1 MTSTEHRGDSG
12 RFGAA
17 APGARLEPAPP
28 DPVFGAA
35 PAGRRLP
42 AWRRML
48 VTAAVLVAAGG
59 GYAAGHFTAP
69 RPPGSRFLL
78 VTSVPLPAGARLTRA
93 DLSVITVRTSDRPP
107 AGALSSALAGTLT
120 GLVTRTAV
128 PRGTFLRRSLLA
140 GSGAVPGPDQ
150 ALVGLAL
157 KPGQVPAGGL
167 ADGQQVLIVLL
178 PVNSSGVPLKPVPL
192 VRSSVWDESSSLGT
206 TQATVVVPADQA
218 VRLAGYA
225 AAGQV
230 ALIQTAGVQAAGAP
244 GGAP

>member
-17 APGARLEPAPP
+17 APGARLEPPSL

-35 PAGRRLP
+35 PATRRLP
-42 AWRRML
+42 TWRRML
-48 VTAAVLVAAGG
+48 VAAAVLIAAGG

-78 VTSVPLPAGARLTRA
+78 VTSVPLPAGARLTSA
-93 DLSVITVRTSDRPP
+93 DLSVVTVRTGDRPP
-107 AGALSSALAGTLT
+107 PGALGSALAGTVT
-120 GLVTRTAV
+120 GLVTRIAV
-128 PRGTFLRRSLLA
+128 PRGTFLSRSLLA
-140 GSGAVPGPDQ
+140 RSGAVPGPGQ

-178 PVNSSGVPLKPVPL
+178 PANSSGVPLEPVPL
-192 VRSSVWDESSSLGT
+192 IRSSVWDESSSLGT
-206 TQATVVVPADQA
+206 TQATVVVPADRA

-230 ALIQTAGVQAAGAP
+230 ALVQTAAAQTAAAP